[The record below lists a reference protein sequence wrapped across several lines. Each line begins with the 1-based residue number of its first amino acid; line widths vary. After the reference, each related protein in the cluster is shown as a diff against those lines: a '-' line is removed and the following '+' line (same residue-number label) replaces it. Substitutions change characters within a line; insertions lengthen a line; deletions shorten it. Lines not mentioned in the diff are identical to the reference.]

1 MVDRVDLHNTLV
13 SLLGSP
19 HVYFQPPS
27 SIRLTYPCI
36 VYARAAKDEKFADD
50 LLYSSKM
57 RYNIT
62 VVDADPDSTIPDR
75 IASLQFSS
83 FDRHY
88 VADGLN
94 HDVYTLYY

>member
-1 MVDRVDLHNTLV
+1 MASRVELHATLV
-13 SLLGSP
+13 SLLGAP
-19 HVYFQPPS
+19 NVYFQPPS
-27 SIRLTYPCI
+27 SIRLSYPCI

-50 LLYSSKM
+50 QLYLDKM

-62 VVDADPDSTIPDR
+62 VVDADPDSTIPGR
-75 IASLQFSS
+75 IATLQFSS

-94 HDVYTLYY
+94 HDVYTVFY